1 MHMIGHEPWFKYGQI
16 GFKVFATFWSQPGA
30 RNLRVP
36 QRAGFLQEY
45 WHIYSFN
52 KNAIAEGWGNT
63 GEDLQIK
70 AVATKAGCFA
80 DAEIW
85 KGDGRVYE
93 VQFKRYANAKATARA
108 FAKAKYDG
116 MMKVGPSD
124 QVHGRSRFEACMS
137 CEGVSSDP
145 CSKAQ
150 LDEMAEK
157 GEGS

>member
-1 MHMIGHEPWFKYGQI
+1 M
-16 GFKVFATFWSQPGA
+16 
-30 RNLRVP
+30 
-36 QRAGFLQEY
+36 QEY

-63 GEDLQIK
+63 GEDLHIK
-70 AVATKAGCFA
+70 AVATKVGCFA

-93 VQFKRYANAKATARA
+93 VQFKRYANAKSTARA
-108 FAKAKYDG
+108 FAKAKYKG

-124 QVHGRSRFEACMS
+124 QVADAQSRFEACMS

-145 CSKAQ
+145 CSRTQ

-157 GEGS
+157 GEG